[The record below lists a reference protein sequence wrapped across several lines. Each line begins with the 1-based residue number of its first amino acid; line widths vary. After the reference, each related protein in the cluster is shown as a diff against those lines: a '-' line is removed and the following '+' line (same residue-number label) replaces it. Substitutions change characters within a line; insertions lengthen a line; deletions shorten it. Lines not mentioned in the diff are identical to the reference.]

1 MSTVTTSVIANNI
14 MSEIKIHESWK
25 QALKE
30 EFEKPYFQ
38 MLSEFIKDEIRNWQ
52 TLYPHP
58 KNIFAALDQT
68 PFESVKVVILGQ
80 DPYHGPGQA
89 HGLSF
94 SVQEW
99 IKNPPSLANI
109 FKEIQDDIGTP
120 LPKNGDLTHWA
131 HQGVLLLN
139 TTLTVRAGQPMSH
152 AGKWWETFTDAIIK
166 TLSDKREFLIFLL
179 WGSHA
184 QKKRSLIDTNKH
196 IILEAPHPSPL
207 SSYRGFFGCK
217 HFSQTNTLLR
227 EHGLEEIG
235 W

>member
-1 MSTVTTSVIANNI
+1 M
-14 MSEIKIHESWK
+14 HESWK
-25 QALKE
+25 WALSS

-38 MLSEFIKDEIRNWQ
+38 ELSKFVKDEISAGQ

-58 KNIFAALDQT
+58 RNIFAALDKT
-68 PFESVKVVILGQ
+68 PFGSVKVIVLGQ
-80 DPYHGPGQA
+80 DPYHGPWQA

-99 IKNPPSLANI
+99 IKNPPSLVNI
-109 FKEIQDDIGTP
+109 FKEIHDDIGTP
-120 LPKNGDLTHWA
+120 LPKNGDLTRWTE
-131 HQGVLLLN
+131 QWVLLLN

-152 AGKWWETFTDAIIK
+152 AGKWWENFTDAIIQ
-166 TLSDKREFLIFLL
+166 TLSKERDFLVFLL

-184 QKKRSLIDTNKH
+184 QKKRALIDTTKH

-207 SSYRGFFGCK
+207 SSYRWFFGCK
-217 HFSQTNTLLR
+217 HFSKTNILLQ
-227 EHGLEEIG
+227 EHGMKQIE